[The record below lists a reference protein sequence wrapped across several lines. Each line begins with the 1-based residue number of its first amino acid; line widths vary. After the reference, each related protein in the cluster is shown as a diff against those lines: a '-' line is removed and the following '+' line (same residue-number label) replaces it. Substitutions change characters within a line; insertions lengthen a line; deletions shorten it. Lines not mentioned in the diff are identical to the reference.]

1 MSLYRLVIFFK
12 KEGLTMSL
20 DVIKFLASILFA
32 ALVLIKILPGRGIAQ
47 ITVNELRPQLKDESI
62 QFIDVRPPVKYN
74 QFHIYGFK
82 NIPLKE
88 IRKQAKTLSKDK
100 KTIVICQTGTKGN
113 EACKRLKRRGFT
125 DLSNVRGGLSTW
137 EPIHIDRT

>member
-1 MSLYRLVIFFK
+1 MSLGVIQFLV
-12 KEGLTMSL
+12 
-20 DVIKFLASILFA
+20 SITFA
-32 ALVLIKILPGRGIAQ
+32 LLVLMKILPGRGIKQ
-47 ITVNELRPQLKDESI
+47 ITVTDLRKHLKDDSI
-62 QFIDVRPPVKYN
+62 QLIDVRPPVKYD

-82 NIPLKE
+82 NIPLRD
-88 IRKQAKTLSKDK
+88 IRKQARTLSKDK
-100 KTIVICQTGTKGN
+100 QTIVICQTGAKGN

>member
-1 MSLYRLVIFFK
+1 
-12 KEGLTMSL
+12 MSL
-20 DVIKFLASILFA
+20 DVIKFLVSIIFA
-32 ALVLIKILPGRGIAQ
+32 LLVLIKILPGRGINQ
-47 ITVNELRPQLKDESI
+47 ITANDLRKQLKDESI
-62 QFIDVRPPVKYN
+62 QFIDVRPPAKYD

-82 NIPLKE
+82 NIPLRE

-100 KTIVICQTGTKGN
+100 QTIVICQTGAKGN

-125 DLSNVRGGLSTW
+125 NLSNVRGGLSTW

>member
-1 MSLYRLVIFFK
+1 MSLGVIQFLV
-12 KEGLTMSL
+12 
-20 DVIKFLASILFA
+20 SITFA
-32 ALVLIKILPGRGIAQ
+32 LLVLKKILPGRGIKQ
-47 ITVNELRPQLKDESI
+47 ITVTDLRKHLKDDSI
-62 QFIDVRPPVKYN
+62 QLIDVRPPVKYD

-82 NIPLKE
+82 NIPLRD
-88 IRKQAKTLSKDK
+88 IRKQARTLSKDK
-100 KTIVICQTGTKGN
+100 QTIVICQTGAKGN